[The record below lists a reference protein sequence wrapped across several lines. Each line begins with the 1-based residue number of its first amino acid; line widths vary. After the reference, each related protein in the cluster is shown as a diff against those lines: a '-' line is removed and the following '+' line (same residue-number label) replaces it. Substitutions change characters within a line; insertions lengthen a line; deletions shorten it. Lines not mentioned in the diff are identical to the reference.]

1 MSLADLR
8 DELVTLSAGLAAT
21 LPALRHQLKALYR
34 VAASLNRRRAYAWHA
49 HMPPAMAALG
59 QVGHH
64 VAAAARAGAAAGSG
78 LAALAATEH
87 ALGLA
92 GALADA
98 GRAEFV
104 DGSAASDDEAD
115 ERAAALGDSPPL
127 PWKVAESRG
136 QPGAFYFRN
145 TVTGASTWALP
156 DWEQVPAAA
165 APAAKAAGAAAH
177 QTPRPGSRAA
187 VVSLRRRIAAHSG
200 CL

>member
-1 MSLADLR
+1 LADLR

-59 QVGHH
+59 QVGYH

-87 ALGLA
+87 TRWGS
-92 GALADA
+92 
-98 GRAEFV
+98 RA
-104 DGSAASDDEAD
+104 
-115 ERAAALGDSPPL
+115 RWRTRGDSPPL
-127 PWKVAESRG
+127 PWEVAESRG